1 MAAVIESI
9 RTAAEALPLAV
20 APEYLI
26 FGVAGLVSLVAF
38 GALILA
44 PALGAYGRPWEKVAA
59 GVLSLFVLASLVLV
73 GLAAG
78 AVIVYYWTD
87 ISRALGL

>member
-1 MAAVIESI
+1 MVEQARAL
-9 RTAAEALPLAV
+9 AEGVPLAL
-20 APEYLI
+20 APEFLI
-26 FGVAGLVSLVAF
+26 FGAAGLISLVAF

-59 GVLSLFVLASLVLV
+59 GFLSLFVLAALVLI

-78 AVIVYYWTD
+78 GVIVYYWND
-87 ISRALGL
+87 ISGALGL